1 MRTHEDNGRTQNIKV
16 LDTVCMGMAVR
27 VGGCSSE
34 VTTLTTSVTTDGQS
48 FKLFSLHSYVHT
60 IKCVFVVVVAHT
72 IDFLPA
78 LYFGTTHN

>member
-1 MRTHEDNGRTQNIKV
+1 MRTHEDNGCTQNRS
-16 LDTVCMGMAVR
+16 LDTACMGMAVR

-34 VTTLTTSVTTDGQS
+34 VTTLTTPVTTDGQS
-48 FKLFSLHSYVHT
+48 FKFFSLHSYVHT
-60 IKCVFVVVVAHT
+60 IKFVFVVVAHT